1 MLHNLGQ
8 AFEMTMV
15 EFSEM
20 RDKQSQQR
28 RRRADGAV
36 RSVADRSAVEED
48 RALAPQAAQTTQ
60 GRSSVDREPPCAG
73 RDSVDSAE
81 RGSLA
86 GPAGEIPASFDL
98 LAATARLGGAGR
110 LVEHLA
116 DVSERVER
124 APAIEVERIV
134 PGRQFCSGEKRG
146 CGVGKTKRG
155 KGTKWMVVVDGRGLP
170 LGNYLHSASPAEVKL
185 AETTLATIRVGR
197 RHHAG
202 RPRQKPV
209 RVIADKAYDSD
220 PLRKRLRQRG
230 IELICP
236 HKKNRVRPAT
246 QDGRALR
253 RYRRRWIVERTN
265 AWLGNFRRLVVRYD
279 RSLTIY
285 GAFFHIACFMIVLRR
300 VVQ

>member
-1 MLHNLGQ
+1 M
-8 AFEMTMV
+8 
-15 EFSEM
+15 S
-20 RDKQSQQR
+20 DKESQQR
-28 RRRADGAV
+28 RRRADGPIG
-36 RSVADRSAVEED
+36 SVADRSAVAED
-48 RALAPQAAQTTQ
+48 RAFAPETAQEWQ
-60 GRSSVDREPPCAG
+60 GWPPVDREPSGAG
-73 RDSVDSAE
+73 RDSLDSAE
-81 RGSLA
+81 WRKMA
-86 GPAGEIPASFDL
+86 GLAGEISASFDL
-98 LAATARLGGAGR
+98 LATVAGLGGAGR
-110 LVEHLA
+110 LAESLA
-116 DVSERVER
+116 GVSERVER
-124 APAIEVERIV
+124 TPAIEVERIV
-134 PGRQFCSGEKRG
+134 FGWEFCSREKRG

-155 KGTKWMVVVDGRGLP
+155 KGTKWMVVVDGKGVP
-170 LGNYLHSASPAEVKL
+170 LGDYLHSASPAEVRL
-185 AETTLATIRVGR
+185 AETTLAAIRVGR
-197 RHHAG
+197 RHHPG

-253 RYRRRWIVERTN
+253 RYKRRWIVERTN

-285 GAFFHIACFMIVLRR
+285 RAFFHIACFMIVLRR

>member
-1 MLHNLGQ
+1 MARSGPLLTEAQ
-8 AFEMTMV
+8 WKKIAPLLPKPP
-15 EFSEM
+15 
-20 RDKQSQQR
+20 RQR
-28 RRRADGAV
+28 KGGRPWIENRRVLEGILWILRSGA
-36 RSVADRSAVEED
+36 RW
-48 RALAPQAAQTTQ
+48 Q
-60 GRSSVDREPPCAG
+60 
-73 RDSVDSAE
+73 
-81 RGSLA
+81 
-86 GPAGEIPASFDL
+86 DL
-98 LAATARLGGAGR
+98 PEKFPHPSTCWRRLGGAGR
-110 LVEHLA
+110 LVENLA
-116 DVSERVER
+116 DVSERVAR

-134 PGRQFCSGEKRG
+134 SGRQFRSREKRG

-185 AETTLATIRVGR
+185 AETTLAAIRVGR

-236 HKKNRVRPAT
+236 HKRNRVRPAT

-253 RYRRRWIVERTN
+253 RYRKRWIVERTN

>member
-1 MLHNLGQ
+1 M
-8 AFEMTMV
+8 
-15 EFSEM
+15 
-20 RDKQSQQR
+20 
-28 RRRADGAV
+28 
-36 RSVADRSAVEED
+36 
-48 RALAPQAAQTTQ
+48 
-60 GRSSVDREPPCAG
+60 
-73 RDSVDSAE
+73 DSPE

-98 LAATARLGGAGR
+98 LAAAARLGRAGR
-110 LVEHLA
+110 LVENLA
-116 DVSERVER
+116 DISERAER
-124 APAIEVERIV
+124 APAIEMERIV
-134 PGRQFCSGEKRG
+134 SGRELRSREKRG

-155 KGTKWMVVVDGRGLP
+155 KGTKWMVVVDGAGLP
-170 LGNYLHSASPAEVKL
+170 LGDHLHSASPAEVTL

-197 RHHAG
+197 RHGAG

-220 PLRKRLRQRG
+220 PLRKRLRRRG

-253 RYRRRWIVERTN
+253 RYRRRWIVERTIG
-265 AWLGNFRRLVVRYD
+265 WLGNYRRLVVRYD
-279 RSLTIY
+279 RSLQIY
-285 GAFFHIACFMIVLRR
+285 RAFFHIACFMIVLRR